1 MSTVQISAHIS
12 QTTKNELER
21 FAEARGLKKGF
32 VIEDAILHH
41 LQALR
46 EVPEDVIVPVRLVV
60 SPASLAKVVE
70 RIERPRRPSAAM
82 RKLMKGS
89 SRG

>member
-21 FAEARGLKKGF
+21 FPEARGLKKGF

>member
-1 MSTVQISAHIS
+1 MSTVQISAHVS
-12 QTTKNELER
+12 EATKDALER

-46 EVPEDVIVPVRLVV
+46 EVPEDLLVPVRLVV
-60 SPASLAKVVE
+60 SEASLARIVE
-70 RIERPRRPSAAM
+70 RVEHPRRPTPAM

>member
-12 QTTKNELER
+12 EATKSALER

-46 EVPEDVIVPVRLVV
+46 EVPEDLLVPVRLVV
-60 SPASLAKVVE
+60 SEASLA
-70 RIERPRRPSAAM
+70 RIVGRVERPRRPTPAM

>member
-12 QTTKNELER
+12 QTTKHELER
-21 FAEARGLKKGF
+21 FADARGLKKGF

-60 SPASLAKVVE
+60 SPASLAKVVA
-70 RIERPRRPSAAM
+70 RIERPRRPTAAM
-82 RKLMKGS
+82 RELMKGS